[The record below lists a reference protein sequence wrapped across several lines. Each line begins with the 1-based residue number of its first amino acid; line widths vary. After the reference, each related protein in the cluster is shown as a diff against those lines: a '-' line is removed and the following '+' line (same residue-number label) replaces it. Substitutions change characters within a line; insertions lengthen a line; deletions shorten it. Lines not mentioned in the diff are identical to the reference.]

1 MGGEGRS
8 LFDAGNRRS
17 GLWLV
22 KGRSLFDLRFRRSGF
37 VGGDR
42 AQLFTPYPVLH
53 KHPQDWKSSLDM
65 KNYDV

>member
-1 MGGEGRS
+1 M
-8 LFDAGNRRS
+8 FDVGNRRS
-17 GLWLV
+17 GFV
-22 KGRSLFDLRFRRSGF
+22 GDERRSLFDLRFRRSGF